1 MAMPAKNVATKREEQ
16 LVEEV
21 AASVLSGKITSK
33 VRTLEPTDKDWKT
46 LRRISGYNRDEW
58 EQAMAEK
65 LATLSDKLQAKMQEK
80 LEEDAFK
87 TGELAYALSV
97 SEASRNALSGRVS
110 LAGASVNVQI
120 NNYGTDKSREQI
132 VAELYGEGVK
142 VVSNDSGQDVI

>member
-1 MAMPAKNVATKREEQ
+1 MAARNVATQKEAA
-16 LVEEV
+16 LVAEV
-21 AASVLSGKITSK
+21 AESVFSGKLAAPR
-33 VRTLEPTDKDWKT
+33 RTMEPTAKDWNT
-46 LRRISGYNRDEW
+46 LRRISGYDRDQW

-120 NNYGTDKSREQI
+120 NNYGADKSRAQI
-132 VAELYGEGVK
+132 VAELYGEGAK
-142 VVSNDSGQDVI
+142 VVSNDSGEDVI

>member
-1 MAMPAKNVATKREEQ
+1 MGQKPKNVATQREEK

-21 AASVLSGKITSK
+21 AQRMLTGKVATPI
-33 VRTLEPTDKDWKT
+33 RTLAPSEHDWKT
-46 LRRISGYNRDEW
+46 LQRISGYSRDEW

-97 SEASRNALSGRVS
+97 SETTRNALSGRVS

-120 NNYGTDKSREQI
+120 NNYGVSKSREQI
-132 VAELYGEGVK
+132 VAELYGEGTK
-142 VVSNDSGQDVI
+142 VVSNDSVESVI